1 MLIHSRGNRPSS
13 PVGGGG
19 LGASWGHMRLG
30 LWVLKGDWCS
40 GLRLASTL
48 VPGLGPSGPLAVSWG
63 QQRAPGP
70 PGSHILL
77 SQVTSLPLWVWQV
90 VSVSQAPTSVC
101 QVTVATRRLRTPA
114 FDCLGKWPSQQA
126 SILVSF
132 LLSKLKPCAHQQM
145 LVQFRKENTNPEAL
159 RP

>member
-1 MLIHSRGNRPSS
+1 
-13 PVGGGG
+13 
-19 LGASWGHMRLG
+19 MRLG

-90 VSVSQAPTSVC
+90 AQGVSGSHLCVPGHSGYAKAQN
-101 QVTVATRRLRTPA
+101 
-114 FDCLGKWPSQQA
+114 PS
-126 SILVSF
+126 L
-132 LLSKLKPCAHQQM
+132 
-145 LVQFRKENTNPEAL
+145 
-159 RP
+159 